1 MSAVDLLLETLH
13 AFNAN
18 RARSLLTILGIVI
31 GIAAVIAMTSLIGGV
46 RNSLIGSL
54 GLNAAR
60 IVHIDAA
67 YGLNQDNVDR
77 LQQALPD
84 YEYIMGAYMA
94 GATVKSPTG
103 SADASITGAD
113 ERYLST
119 VGGVH
124 LAQGRFFTEDEE
136 EDAEQ
141 VVILEQDGV
150 RVLFGDPNAD
160 VVGKTVNIGG
170 TDYAI
175 VGVAERLTGSDYV
188 QAYVPP
194 STAKLRF
201 TQGYDRFSSVVG
213 MAREGADIDALA
225 QATRQQLASM
235 FDIDDEDAEGM
246 IFVYTMKSS
255 IDAMN
260 EYLSSFQLLMS
271 SVAGISLLVGGIG
284 IMNMML
290 TNVTERIRE
299 IGLRKAL
306 GARRRDITAQF
317 LLESV
322 ALCVAGGIIGT
333 LLGYVGAWALT
344 GVVGSMQ
351 LGAEGP
357 VAPVISPEVVALAV
371 GICVGI
377 GVLFG
382 YYPARRAAKLDP
394 VESLRYQ

>member
-141 VVILEQDGV
+141 VGV

-170 TDYAI
+170 TDYAV

-322 ALCVAGGIIGT
+322 ALCVAGGILGT

>member
-1 MSAVDLLLETLH
+1 M
-13 AFNAN
+13 
-18 RARSLLTILGIVI
+18 
-31 GIAAVIAMTSLIGGV
+31 
-46 RNSLIGSL
+46 
-54 GLNAAR
+54 
-60 IVHIDAA
+60 HIDAA

-170 TDYAI
+170 TDYAV

-322 ALCVAGGIIGT
+322 ALCVAGGILGT
-333 LLGYVGAWALT
+333 LLGYVGAWALH
-344 GVVGSMQ
+344 GRGGQHAAGRGRPRGAGHLAGSS
-351 LGAEGP
+351 GAGRGH
-357 VAPVISPEVVALAV
+357 LR
-371 GICVGI
+371 GH
-377 GVLFG
+377 
-382 YYPARRAAKLDP
+382 RRAVRLLSRPPGRKAGPGGVAALP
-394 VESLRYQ
+394 VS